1 MWSDLLRCPRSGQP
15 LTPDGPDALVTA
27 GDGKGPSFRY
37 PVIGGLPILVDF
49 NSSVLVQSETLNRAA
64 DSPVHYPRYG
74 KLGAIRQAAGFP
86 EQSPVG
92 PPNYERFA
100 KLLKASSPAPQV
112 LVVGGATPG
121 DGMRLLYDDPA
132 IELLSFDVYPS
143 PYVQF
148 VADAHKIPLPD
159 GTFDGVIVQAVL
171 EHVLEPT
178 VVVAEIYRVL
188 RSGGLLYAE
197 TPFLQPVHGGPSDF
211 TRFTE
216 SGHRY
221 LFRAFERLDSGP
233 LNAAG
238 TTLLL
243 SIDYFVRSL
252 FRSRAAGKA
261 AKLALIL
268 AATYGPADAE
278 TVRRGCRKRDLFP
291 RPSGGYQDWPARH
304 YPPLSGQRLGC
315 SALAFELR

>member
-1 MWSDLLRCPRSGQP
+1 
-15 LTPDGPDALVTA
+15 
-27 GDGKGPSFRY
+27 
-37 PVIGGLPILVDF
+37 
-49 NSSVLVQSETLNRAA
+49 
-64 DSPVHYPRYG
+64 
-74 KLGAIRQAAGFP
+74 
-86 EQSPVG
+86 
-92 PPNYERFA
+92 
-100 KLLKASSPAPQV
+100 
-112 LVVGGATPG
+112 
-121 DGMRLLYDDPA
+121 MRLLYDDPA
-132 IELLSFDVYPS
+132 IELLSFDVYRS

-197 TPFLQPVHGGPSDF
+197 TPFLQPVHGGPYDF

-268 AATYGPADAE
+268 AATYGPADA
-278 TVRRGCRKRDLFP
+278 RRSAVDAA
-291 RPSGGYQDWPARH
+291 SGTYFLGRRADIKIGPHDIIRH
-304 YPPLSGQRLGC
+304 YLGSD
-315 SALAFELR
+315 SAVQP